1 MRKSVII
8 ALLLVSQVVVRA
20 QHSDMQMPMR
30 AQKPVALLPGLG
42 TLHHPVSTKN
52 QEAQRYFDQGLR
64 MTFGFNHEEAIR
76 SFQRAAELDPQMA
89 MAWWGVAYALGPNIN
104 VDVDPEREK
113 AAYDAIQ
120 RALALSE
127 DGAANER
134 AYIEALATRYSND
147 PAADL
152 KKLAVNYKNAMGEL
166 AKKYPDDLDAA
177 TLYAESAMDLRPWQL
192 WSSDGKPAEGTEEI
206 VAVLESVLRRNPN
219 HPGAIHYYIH
229 AIEASPHPERALP
242 YAPKL
247 PQLMPMAGHL
257 VHMPAHIYQRVG
269 QFNSAARSNVAAVA
283 ADEAYFKAM
292 GAPRIYSML
301 YAHNLDF
308 LAVARSMEG
317 RYGEAIAASDK
328 LIAFTQPIVKQM
340 PMFEPIMAKSLLM
353 RIRFN
358 KWNEIMKQP
367 RPDTSLPVTT
377 TIWHLARGL
386 AYAARGDV
394 TGARIEQTAL
404 QRMIQSIS
412 PDAMF
417 GLNQTTNVLKVA
429 DDVLAAR
436 IAEADRDYAGAL
448 AFYSRAVEDEDA
460 LAYDEPPAW
469 FQPTREMLGGY
480 QLRRTS
486 FEAAEKVFRADLE
499 KNPGNGR
506 SLFGL
511 LESLKAQG
519 KSRAAAAVRREFASA
534 WKNADTKLSVGE
546 L

>member
-1 MRKSVII
+1 MKKIITI
-8 ALLLVSQVVVRA
+8 ALLLISQAVVLA
-20 QHSDMQMPMR
+20 QHSDMQMALP

-52 QEAQRYFDQGLR
+52 QEAQRFFDQGLR

-76 SFQRAAELDPQMA
+76 SFQRAAELDPELA

-104 VDVDPEREK
+104 VDVDPEHEK
-113 AAYDAIQ
+113 AAYDAV
-120 RALALSE
+120 RKALALSE
-127 DGAANER
+127 DGPANER

-147 PAADL
+147 PATDL

-166 AKKYPDDLDAA
+166 SKKYPDDLDAA

-192 WSSDGKPAEGTEEI
+192 WSSDGKPAEGTDEI
-206 VAVLESVLRRNPN
+206 VATLESVLRRNPN

-229 AIEASPHPERALP
+229 AIEASPFPERALP

-247 PQLMPMAGHL
+247 PRLMPMAGHL
-257 VHMPAHIYQRVG
+257 VHMPAHIYERVG
-269 QFNSAARSNVAAVA
+269 AFAAASRSNVDAAA

-308 LAVARSMEG
+308 LATARSMEG
-317 RYGEAIAASDK
+317 RYGEAIAASEK
-328 LIAFTQPIVKQM
+328 LMAFAGPVVKHM
-340 PMFEPIMAKSLLM
+340 PMFEPVLAKSLLM

-358 KWNEIMKQP
+358 KWDEIMKQP
-367 RPDTSLPVTT
+367 RPDTAFPVTT

-394 TGARIEQTAL
+394 TGARIEQIAL
-404 QRMIQSIS
+404 QRMIQSLP
-412 PDAMF
+412 PDSMF
-417 GLNQTTNVLKVA
+417 GLNLTANVLKVA

-436 IAEADRDYAGAL
+436 IAEADRDYFGAL
-448 AFYSRAVEDEDA
+448 GFYSRAVEAEDA

-480 QLRRTS
+480 HLRRTS
-486 FEAAEKVFRADLE
+486 FAAAEKVFREDLE
-499 KNPGNGR
+499 KNRGNGR

-511 LESLKAQG
+511 LESLKAQQ
-519 KSRAAAAVRREFASA
+519 KYKAAAGAKREFAKA
-534 WKNADTKLSVGE
+534 WKNADTKLTIAA